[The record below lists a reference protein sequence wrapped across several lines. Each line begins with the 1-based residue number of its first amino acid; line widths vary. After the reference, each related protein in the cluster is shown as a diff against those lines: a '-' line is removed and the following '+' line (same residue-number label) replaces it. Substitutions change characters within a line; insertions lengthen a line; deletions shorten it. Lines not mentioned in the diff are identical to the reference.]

1 MNWRL
6 YWSITTS
13 NYEIKEFRS
22 AISSLN
28 AHQRECQRLE
38 ETEDSQIPLVVEDI
52 DGVFREMVQTPD
64 NFTSSDSHDNQLRPK
79 EKTTASLLCLVKSVA
94 NCVHLI
100 NWWNTRNNLSKR
112 WRSSFWFSFRKERLF
127 TSDLTYFR
135 FSRLHQD
142 QLNNGREDDPFTF
155 PNFTMEGAP
164 YDLMANIFCDLEDR
178 RWPFEMM
185 RNMWSW
191 TWLTKLFY
199 ARAEI
204 CKFNPCLCIT
214 SSSTGIIFFLTV
226 FLKELVKRENIV
238 TRTFSIQLVTSLLK
252 PKICMRWISVFPK
265 Y

>member
-22 AISSLN
+22 AISWLN

-52 DGVFREMVQTPD
+52 FVFREMVQTPD

-94 NCVHLI
+94 NCVRLI

-112 WRSSFWFSFRKERLF
+112 EMAFIVLVQLPKRTFVHKRSYLLPVLEIASGSV
-127 TSDLTYFR
+127 
-135 FSRLHQD
+135 
-142 QLNNGREDDPFTF
+142 NNGREDDPFTF
-155 PNFTMEGAP
+155 TNFTMEGAP

-214 SSSTGIIFFLTV
+214 SSSAGKIFFLTV
-226 FLKELVKRENIV
+226 FLKTLVKIENIV
-238 TRTFSIQLVTSLLK
+238 SRTFSIQLVIIL
-252 PKICMRWISVFPK
+252 PF
-265 Y
+265 

>member
-1 MNWRL
+1 MNWQL
-6 YWSITTS
+6 YWNITTS

-38 ETEDSQIPLVVEDI
+38 ETEDSQIPLVVKDI

-112 WRSSFWFSFRKERLF
+112 EMAFIVLVQLPKRTFVHKRS
-127 TSDLTYFR
+127 YFR

-142 QLNNGREDDPFTF
+142 QLTTVEKMTPSLFRILRWKEP
-155 PNFTMEGAP
+155 
-164 YDLMANIFCDLEDR
+164 LMI
-178 RWPFEMM
+178 
-185 RNMWSW
+185 SW
-191 TWLTKLFY
+191 Q
-199 ARAEI
+199 
-204 CKFNPCLCIT
+204 
-214 SSSTGIIFFLTV
+214 
-226 FLKELVKRENIV
+226 
-238 TRTFSIQLVTSLLK
+238 TFSATWKIDDGHLK
-252 PKICMRWISVFPK
+252 
-265 Y
+265 

>member
-38 ETEDSQIPLVVEDI
+38 ETEDSPIHLVVEDI

-112 WRSSFWFSFRKERLF
+112 EMAYIVLV
-127 TSDLTYFR
+127 
-135 FSRLHQD
+135 
-142 QLNNGREDDPFTF
+142 QLP
-155 PNFTMEGAP
+155 
-164 YDLMANIFCDLEDR
+164 
-178 RWPFEMM
+178 
-185 RNMWSW
+185 
-191 TWLTKLFY
+191 K
-199 ARAEI
+199 
-204 CKFNPCLCIT
+204 
-214 SSSTGIIFFLTV
+214 
-226 FLKELVKRENIV
+226 
-238 TRTFSIQLVTSLLK
+238 RTFVHKRSYLL
-252 PKICMRWISVFPK
+252 PVLEIASGSVK
-265 Y
+265 QR